1 MKTWLNCFL
10 EVGGW
15 HQCGCKLPGNHKC
28 RPRLSH
34 GTWLNRPLL
43 VGSIALCGLLEHMY
57 LVTKLLEAS
66 DMFITFASLWFLQ
79 VDLLGD
85 EVDNLVALL
94 ERVSTVLEH
103 YSPVLQHYPGV
114 AISQLSFCR
123 FSLDCCYCSHF
134 FIGFLGGQPGVFSF
148 LL

>member
-1 MKTWLNCFL
+1 
-10 EVGGW
+10 
-15 HQCGCKLPGNHKC
+15 
-28 RPRLSH
+28 
-34 GTWLNRPLL
+34 

-57 LVTKLLEAS
+57 LVTMLLEAS

-94 ERVSTVLEH
+94 QRVSTVLEH

-114 AISQLSFCR
+114 KEVAETIKSELSER
-123 FSLDCCYCSHF
+123 TGDP
-134 FIGFLGGQPGVFSF
+134 IVQ
-148 LL
+148 

>member
-1 MKTWLNCFL
+1 
-10 EVGGW
+10 
-15 HQCGCKLPGNHKC
+15 
-28 RPRLSH
+28 
-34 GTWLNRPLL
+34 
-43 VGSIALCGLLEHMY
+43 MY

-66 DMFITFASLWFLQ
+66 DMFITLASLWFLQ

-114 AISQLSFCR
+114 VISQLSLCG
-123 FSLDCCYCSHF
+123 FSLHCCYCAHF
-134 FIGFLGGQPGVFSF
+134 FIGFLGG
-148 LL
+148 